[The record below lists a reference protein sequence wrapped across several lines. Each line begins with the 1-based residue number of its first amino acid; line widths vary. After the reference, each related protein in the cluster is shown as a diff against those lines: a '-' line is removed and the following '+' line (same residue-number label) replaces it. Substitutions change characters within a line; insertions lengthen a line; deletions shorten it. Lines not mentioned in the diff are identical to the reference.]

1 MSAVNIYA
9 RRHQHAPV
17 LESHSQVKPMASA
30 VGVQTYS
37 PEKDNQAVDT
47 GSLNSE
53 SKRVL
58 SRGRT
63 SDSSLTSAPS
73 VTKRQAKYK
82 HKKRQLKGCVPVE
95 EPRRD
100 GDLLVEQM
108 KQQLE
113 QQTLEEAAKL
123 IKVEKLA

>member
-9 RRHQHAPV
+9 RRHQHASV
-17 LESHSQVKPMASA
+17 ADSRSKVKPVASA
-30 VGVQTYS
+30 VGVQTCS

-53 SKRVL
+53 SRRH
-58 SRGRT
+58 SRGRM

-82 HKKRQLKGCVPVE
+82 HRKTQLKGRVRVE

>member
-9 RRHQHAPV
+9 RRHQHIPV
-17 LESHSQVKPMASA
+17 VESRSKVRPAASA

-37 PEKDNQAVDT
+37 PEKYSQAVDT
-47 GSLNSE
+47 GSLNNE
-53 SKRVL
+53 GKRVL

-73 VTKRQAKYK
+73 VMKRQAKYK
-82 HKKRQLKGCVPVE
+82 HRKRQLKGCVRVE